1 MVKVTISI
9 EGNQEEVDAY
19 LQRFAGVDTQQPTS
33 SISWLPE
40 EIEVLFDNIT
50 SDAQAIL
57 VEIASNPTDYD
68 RDDLLKK
75 LGIDGRSLAGT
86 LSSVEA
92 NRKRLFPNKPRP
104 LDLNEALWAYEML
117 REVAEWIISNRTT

>member
-19 LQRFAGVDTQQPTS
+19 LQRIAGVDTRPTTS

-40 EIEVLFDNIT
+40 EIEVLFNNIT
-50 SDAQAIL
+50 SDAQTIL
-57 VEIASNPTDYD
+57 VEIASNPTGYN
-68 RDDLLKK
+68 RDSLLKK
-75 LGIDGRSLAGT
+75 LGIDGRSVAGR

-92 NRKRLFPNKPRP
+92 NRKRLFPSKPRP
-104 LDLNEALWAYEML
+104 LDLDDVLWAYEML
-117 REVAEWIISNRTT
+117 PEVAEWIISNRTT